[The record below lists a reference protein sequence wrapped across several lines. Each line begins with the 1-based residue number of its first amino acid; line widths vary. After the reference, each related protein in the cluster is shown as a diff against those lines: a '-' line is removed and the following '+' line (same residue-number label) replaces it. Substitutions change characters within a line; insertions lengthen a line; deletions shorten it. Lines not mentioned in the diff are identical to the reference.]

1 MEFTFKLNEEQLN
14 VIIKHLDMGAH
25 KEVRGV
31 LDYLIG
37 NANEQAAKA
46 RESMMPAPTPD
57 GAPSS
62 TNP

>member
-14 VIIKHLDMGAH
+14 VIIKHLDMGPH

-37 NANEQAAKA
+37 NANAQAQAARDA
-46 RESMMPAPTPD
+46 MTPPPD